1 VIFGGQ
7 RLQRVASIG
16 SKLCSPRQWRGTP
29 EHRPTVAFFQRR
41 TAKRGPFP
49 RKWGGIT
56 TVKSYQV
63 ARYKK
68 VVARTAIF
76 GCVEAFDRSPECALS
91 GANASV
97 AGSLLLPWHTKT
109 LKYRVEVGLTTIETL
124 TRKGAAIPGPSV
136 MSLHLFKHPNPAA
149 VDIHYSLSP
158 LDCACRRRI
167 LIFLTTFVC
176 RDHWLQAKY
185 PSMALPT
192 FRSLAAR
199 RQRKKEEPPTGVTG
213 ADDNSERTLTP
224 NGTYTPG
231 INIKLATKT
240 RKTWILLSSLFFF
253 ISVIFL
259 ILVQPPPP
267 IPIPNT
273 TNKTRLRSGIS
284 MIRR

>member
-1 VIFGGQ
+1 MIFGGQ

-68 VVARTAIF
+68 VIARTAIF

-97 AGSLLLPWHTKT
+97 AGSLLPWHTKT

-149 VDIHYSLSP
+149 VDIHYSP

-199 RQRKKEEPPTGVTG
+199 RQRKKEEQPTGVTG
-213 ADDNSERTLTP
+213 AEDNSERTLTP

-240 RKTWILLSSLFFF
+240 RKNWILLSSLFFF
-253 ISVIFL
+253 ISIIFL
-259 ILVQPPPP
+259 ILVHPPPSQ
-267 IPIPNT
+267 IQT
-273 TNKTRLRSGIS
+273 QLTRPG
-284 MIRR
+284 